1 MDHAL
6 MNLKPV
12 EKPAALIALP
22 AALLLQLH
30 TLLLKP
36 LEGDFVCYGL
46 AAANWVAGGPF
57 ATPQLGSQYEMDT
70 LWHFNSPLLGLGAAP
85 FFWAGGIAHNWY
97 MLGCLLQLLLSLG
110 LFLWLNVKAT
120 GRHNWPRAVALTVAF
135 LTTRIYMSEF
145 LNQRYSTISFAAIA
159 LLFFPFQRFNQN
171 APLLQ
176 WAVAGL
182 LPLIHP
188 ALLPASVLWVF
199 GECAIGLVLQKWP
212 VSKPAAIAFGTGVIC
227 SALWYLDLHGLQ
239 TQFLPHINSRTFVPF
254 SGWNM
259 FLSKAFALPSQM
271 TFLMIIFMILL
282 AAISNSTTMP
292 DRISNARLALV
303 CLLVLLLDA
312 RGRMPYLAYFLV
324 GMAPAAFASLQKPR
338 LQNRFSIAFAV
349 LASLQIAV
357 EMRLYQPKIYWP
369 LDRSAASDFLVAH
382 SRPGDNIVVGPP
394 FILSAASDASLPDGR
409 KITMVVPMP
418 MYLKDFDVNF
428 YLSQIRSAA
437 NVYIGMP
444 EYFDGVQ
451 RYYKFQSPPIFQPSQ
466 SETAYF
472 QGDPILIA
480 RPAP

>member
-1 MDHAL
+1 MTLKAVQKATAL
-6 MNLKPV
+6 L
-12 EKPAALIALP
+12 ALLL
-22 AALLLQLH
+22 ALLLQLH
-30 TLLLKP
+30 TLVMKP

-46 AAANWVAGGPF
+46 AAANLVAGGPF

-97 MLGCLLQLLLSLG
+97 MLGCLLQLLLCFSI
-110 LFLWLNVKAT
+110 FLCLNLKVT
-120 GRHNWPRAVALTVAF
+120 HRQNWPAAVALTVAW
-135 LTTRIYMSEF
+135 LTTRIYMGEF

-159 LLFFPFQRFNQN
+159 LLFFPFQRFNEKS
-171 APLLQ
+171 PMLQ

-188 ALLPASVLWVF
+188 ALLPASVLWVA
-199 GECAIGLVLQKWP
+199 GEVAIALACRNWTF
-212 VSKPAAIAFGTGVIC
+212 STRSAIAFATGVLC
-227 SALWYLDLHGLQ
+227 SALWYLDLHGLK
-239 TQFLPHINSRTFVPF
+239 TQFLPHISSRTFVPF

-259 FLSKAFALPSQM
+259 FLSRAFALPSQM
-271 TFLMIIFMILL
+271 TFLMIILMILL
-282 AAISNSTTMP
+282 AAASNATDIR
-292 DRISNARLALV
+292 DRISNARLVLV

-312 RGRMPYLAYFLV
+312 RGRMPYLAYYLV

-349 LASLQIAV
+349 LASLQVAV
-357 EMRLYQPKIYWP
+357 ELRLYQPKTYWP
-369 LDRSAASDFLVAH
+369 LSRSAAYEFLVAH
-382 SRPGDNIVVGPP
+382 SRPGDKIVVGPP

-418 MYLKDFDVNF
+418 MYLKDFDVTF

-437 NVYIGMP
+437 NVYIGKP

-451 RYYKFQSPPIFQPSQ
+451 RYYKFQSPPIFKPSQ
-466 SETAYF
+466 SETIHF